1 MEELCTKCKVAMN
14 KNGKMDSGNS
24 TFQEFQCPNC
34 GSKTMKAIG
43 IN

>member
-1 MEELCTKCKVAMN
+1 MEQKCNKCNISMN
-14 KNGKMDSGNS
+14 KNARMDSGNS

-34 GSKTMKAIG
+34 GSKSMKAIG